1 MRHFLPSLAILL
13 LAAPTAF
20 AKASEKPATLSAPAA
35 GFSVGTPVAP
45 VPEAVIPATS
55 QISPTGSLSPEFSAA
70 GTPTAYYITNKTDL
84 NSQTAVA
91 SEVLLSAVQ
100 AALQAIPDDEYRK
113 IEERVKGHP
122 FNPVSRIQL
131 TEILPPPPP
140 GIYYNQCPEPSASCQ
155 MPTIPADSESA
166 AAQEEHSES
175 APAAEEHPMA
185 QVTSV
190 SQLADVQPADWAFQA
205 LQNLAERYGC
215 IAGYP
220 DSSYRGN
227 RALTRYEFA
236 AGLNACISRIS
247 ELIAAKKPTED
258 YVTKE
263 DLAALQKLQADFAS
277 ELASLRSRVDTLEA
291 RAHILEAQQ
300 FSTAAVLG
308 GEVIFGLTG
317 AAGGGAG
324 GRGEK
329 DVVLTQLARLGIV
342 STFTGKDRLRL
353 ELATGNFE
361 GRGFASPDAFNTDM
375 ALLSYQTGLN
385 NQIQLDKLE
394 YRFAA
399 FGDRVVFTVRPVGF
413 SLSSVLTANSPY
425 FDAGRGAISRFAE
438 ASPIFKIGNLD
449 AGVGFDWLVADTVRL
464 QVAYGTRGS
473 SSPERGQ
480 GVFGADHSAL
490 GAQLLVKPA
499 ANILAGVTYVNAY
512 SSDGRLDTFTGSF
525 NADTSGFLIQPEP
538 AQINAVGGSLQ
549 WRLNPNVTL
558 GTWGAWIFTDSLES
572 SASATATTY
581 LFSLGLSDPFGRQGD
596 LLAFQ
601 FGQPPKLVSGNDVR
615 LDKDT
620 SLHFEVFYRFR
631 LTDNISITPGFFIL
645 TNAEHDAGNGDIF
658 VGTIRTTFRL

>member
-1 MRHFLPSLAILL
+1 
-13 LAAPTAF
+13 
-20 AKASEKPATLSAPAA
+20 
-35 GFSVGTPVAP
+35 
-45 VPEAVIPATS
+45 
-55 QISPTGSLSPEFSAA
+55 
-70 GTPTAYYITNKTDL
+70 
-84 NSQTAVA
+84 
-91 SEVLLSAVQ
+91 
-100 AALQAIPDDEYRK
+100 
-113 IEERVKGHP
+113 
-122 FNPVSRIQL
+122 
-131 TEILPPPPP
+131 
-140 GIYYNQCPEPSASCQ
+140 
-155 MPTIPADSESA
+155 
-166 AAQEEHSES
+166 
-175 APAAEEHPMA
+175 MA

-190 SQLADVQPADWAFQA
+190 SQLADVQPGDWAFQA

-227 RALTRYEFA
+227 RALTRDEFA

-247 ELIAAKKPTED
+247 ELIAAKKPTPTED

-263 DLAALQKLQADFAS
+263 DLAALQKLQADFAA
-277 ELASLRSRVDTLEA
+277 ELATLRDRAETLEA
-291 RAHILEAQQ
+291 RSGELEAQQ

-317 AAGGGAG
+317 AAGSGAG
-324 GRGEK
+324 SGGEK

-342 STFTGKDRLRL
+342 STFTGKDRLRV
-353 ELATGNFE
+353 ELATGNFD
-361 GRGFASPDAFNTDM
+361 GRGFARPEALNTDM
-375 ALLSYQTGLN
+375 ALLSYQAGLE
-385 NQIQLDKLE
+385 NQIHLDKLE
-394 YRFAA
+394 YRSAA
-399 FGDRVVFTVRPVGF
+399 FGDRVVLTVRPVGF

-449 AGVGFDWLVADTVRL
+449 AGVGFDWLVTDTVRL

-473 SSPERGQ
+473 STPERGR

-490 GAQLLVKPA
+490 GAQLLLKPA

-512 SSDGRLDTFTGSF
+512 SNDGRLDTFTGSF
-525 NADTSGFLIQPEP
+525 NADTSGLLIQPEP
-538 AQINAVGGSLQ
+538 VQINAVGGSLQ
-549 WRLNPNVTL
+549 WRLNPKVTL

-596 LLAFQ
+596 LLAFL

-615 LDKDT
+615 EDDGT

-631 LTDNISITPGFFIL
+631 VTDNISITPGFFII
-645 TNAEHDAGNGDIF
+645 TNADHDAGNGDIF
-658 VGTIRTTFRL
+658 VGTIRTTFRF

>member
-1 MRHFLPSLAILL
+1 MRHFLPSLALLL
-13 LAAPTAF
+13 LAAPAAL
-20 AKASEKPATLSAPAA
+20 AKASENPATLEAPAA

-45 VPEAVIPATS
+45 VTEGVIPATPE
-55 QISPTGSLSPEFSAA
+55 ISPTGLVSPDLSAA
-70 GTPTAYYITNKTDL
+70 RNPKAD
-84 NSQTAVA
+84 SQTNLTEFDSGQAVA
-91 SEVLLSAVQ
+91 SNDVLSEYQNKVQQIPNNEYTKTPSGTLLFQSHFQDLADRTAAPAASGTDDSQCRLTSDQCSA
-100 AALQAIPDDEYRK
+100 PK
-113 IEERVKGHP
+113 ISGD
-122 FNPVSRIQL
+122 S
-131 TEILPPPPP
+131 T
-140 GIYYNQCPEPSASCQ
+140 SAG
-155 MPTIPADSESA
+155 
-166 AAQEEHSES
+166 
-175 APAAEEHPMA
+175 APAAEEDAMA

-190 SQLADVQPADWAFQA
+190 SQLADVQPGDWAFQA

-247 ELIAAKKPTED
+247 ELIAANKPEATED
-258 YVTKE
+258 LITKE
-263 DLAALQKLQADFAS
+263 DLAALQKLQADFAG
-277 ELASLRSRVDTLEA
+277 ELATLRNGVDTLEG
-291 RAHILEAQQ
+291 RAGELEAQQ

-329 DVVLTQLARLGIV
+329 DVVLTHLARLGIV

-353 ELATGNFE
+353 ELATGNFD
-361 GRGFASPDAFNTDM
+361 GRGFASPDALNTDM
-375 ALLSYQTGLN
+375 ALLSYQAGLQ

-394 YRFAA
+394 YRFPA
-399 FGDRVVFTVRPVGF
+399 FGDRVIFTVRPVGF
-413 SLSSVLTANSPY
+413 SLSSVLTANSAY

-438 ASPIFKIGNLD
+438 ASPIFKIGSLD
-449 AGVGFDWLVADTVRL
+449 AGAGFDWLVADTVRL
-464 QVAYGTRGS
+464 QVAYGTRGAGT
-473 SSPERGQ
+473 PERGL

-499 ANILAGVTYVNAY
+499 GNILAGVTYVSAY
-512 SSDGRLDTFTGSF
+512 SNDGRLDTFTGSF
-525 NADTSGFLIQPEP
+525 NADTSGLLIQPEP
-538 AQINAVGGSLQ
+538 VQINAVGGSLQ
-549 WRLNPNVTL
+549 WRVNPHVTL
-558 GTWGAWIFTDSLES
+558 GTWGAWIFTDSLKS

-596 LLAFQ
+596 LLAFL

-615 LDKDT
+615 EDDAT

-631 LTDNISITPGFFIL
+631 VSDNISITPGFFIV
-645 TNAEHDAGNGDIF
+645 TNADHNAGNGDVF
-658 VGTIRTTFRL
+658 VGTIRTIFRF

>member
-13 LAAPTAF
+13 LAAPAAL
-20 AKASEKPATLSAPAA
+20 AKASEKPATLEAPAA

-55 QISPTGSLSPEFSAA
+55 QISPTGSVSPEFSEA
-70 GTPTAYYITNKTDL
+70 GKPTENYQTNKTDF
-84 NSQTAVA
+84 NSETAVA
-91 SEVLLSAVQ
+91 SKALLSGVQ
-100 AALQAIPDDEYRK
+100 AELQAITDDEYRK
-113 IEERVKGHP
+113 TSGERL
-122 FNPVSRIQL
+122 FQSRFQDLADRTASPAAPRIDD
-131 TEILPPPPP
+131 
-140 GIYYNQCPEPSASCQ
+140 NQCPVTSDQCPA
-155 MPTIPADSESA
+155 PTIPADSA
-166 AAQEEHSES
+166 S
-175 APAAEEHPMA
+175 APAAEEHSDPMA

-190 SQLADVQPADWAFQA
+190 SQLADVQPGDWAFQA
-205 LQNLAERYGC
+205 LQNLVERYGC

-263 DLAALQKLQADFAS
+263 DLAALQKLQADFAA
-277 ELASLRSRVDTLEA
+277 ELATLRDRVETLEA
-291 RAHILEAQQ
+291 RSGELEAQQ

-317 AAGGGAG
+317 AAGRGAG

-353 ELATGNFE
+353 ELATGNFD
-361 GRGFASPDAFNTDM
+361 GRGFASPDALNTDM
-375 ALLSYQTGLN
+375 ALLSYQTGFQ

-473 SSPERGQ
+473 STPERGQ

-596 LLAFQ
+596 LLAFL

-631 LTDNISITPGFFIL
+631 VTDNISITPGFFII
-645 TNAEHDAGNGDIF
+645 TNADHNAGNGDIF
-658 VGTIRTTFRL
+658 VGTIRTNFRF

>member
-13 LAAPTAF
+13 LAAPAAL
-20 AKASEKPATLSAPAA
+20 AKASEKPATLEAPAA

-55 QISPTGSLSPEFSAA
+55 QISPTGSVSPEFSEA
-70 GTPTAYYITNKTDL
+70 GKPTANYQTNKTDF
-84 NSQTAVA
+84 NSETAVA
-91 SEVLLSAVQ
+91 SKALLSGVQ
-100 AALQAIPDDEYRK
+100 AELQAITDDEYRK
-113 IEERVKGHP
+113 PSGERL
-122 FNPVSRIQL
+122 FQSRFQDLADRTASPAAPRIDD
-131 TEILPPPPP
+131 
-140 GIYYNQCPEPSASCQ
+140 NQCPVPSDQCPA
-155 MPTIPADSESA
+155 PTIPADSA
-166 AAQEEHSES
+166 S
-175 APAAEEHPMA
+175 APAAEEHSDPMA

-190 SQLADVQPADWAFQA
+190 SQLADVQPGDWAFQA
-205 LQNLAERYGC
+205 LQNLVERYGC

-263 DLAALQKLQADFAS
+263 DLAALQKLQADFAA
-277 ELASLRSRVDTLEA
+277 ELATLRDRVETLEA
-291 RAHILEAQQ
+291 RSGELEAQQ

-317 AAGGGAG
+317 AAGRGAG

-353 ELATGNFE
+353 ELATGNFD
-361 GRGFASPDAFNTDM
+361 GRGFASPDALNTDM
-375 ALLSYQTGLN
+375 ALLSYQTGFQ

-473 SSPERGQ
+473 STPERGQ

-596 LLAFQ
+596 LLAFL

-620 SLHFEVFYRFR
+620 SLQFEVFYRFR
-631 LTDNISITPGFFIL
+631 VTDNISITPGFFII
-645 TNAEHDAGNGDIF
+645 TNADHNAGTDNIF
-658 VGTIRTTFRL
+658 VGTIRTNFRF